1 MCHFI
6 QSRPSSCAICV
17 SEKRAQLGSRAQL
30 EGRAKFGKIVIIN
43 LTTSFLGRF
52 RVINIHKIDS
62 FIV

>member
-1 MCHFI
+1 MKKMTQKDI

-43 LTTSFLGRF
+43 LTTSF
-52 RVINIHKIDS
+52 
-62 FIV
+62 